1 MSKYCPQCGT
11 ENQDEARFCFSC
23 GTAIPS
29 AVTAPSSPPTSLPE
43 EPPVGAAGPA
53 GAGWRPSGAPSTPPY
68 VSPITPPP
76 AQSQHPPDF
85 APPRTKPPRRVSRGA
100 IAGEVRGF
108 NERAEAAGDKLLTVW
123 TFRLERYDKAGNR
136 LPPVAVQMSG
146 MRFSGSINEGEWVE
160 IPGKFREGRVMHVQE
175 VRNLTTN
182 TIVKARKA
190 GKISFSTVMG
200 WIFTFLI
207 FAGLI
212 WLAANCNPT
221 IGF

>member
-23 GTAIPS
+23 GTAIP
-29 AVTAPSSPPTSLPE
+29 AAPPPPSSIPE
-43 EPPVGAAGPA
+43 EPATDAAGPA
-53 GAGWRPSGAPSTPPY
+53 GAGWRPSGAPSTTPSEPP
-68 VSPITPPP
+68 SAQAQPQPDP
-76 AQSQHPPDF
+76 APR
-85 APPRTKPPRRVSRGA
+85 RTKPPRRVSRGA

-108 NERAEAAGDKLLTVW
+108 NERAEAVGDKLLTVW
-123 TFRLERYDKAGNR
+123 SFRLERYDKAGNR

-160 IPGKFREGRVMHVQE
+160 VAGKWREGQVMRVQE

-182 TIVKARKA
+182 TVVKARKA
-190 GKISFSTVMG
+190 SKASTVIG
-200 WIFTFLI
+200 WMFTILI
-207 FAGLI
+207 FAALI
-212 WLAANCNPT
+212 WLMANCNPD